1 MLPFCSLYLNR
12 GNRLATERWKRKDY
26 ETKGTN
32 DVPGGGADSGNHEG
46 GGRYVEGWVSAE
58 RGKKSSQAI
67 FQFHETNMYE
77 FKCSG

>member
-1 MLPFCSLYLNR
+1 MLPFSEQETRC
-12 GNRLATERWKRKDY
+12 GNAFATERWKREDY

-46 GGRYVEGWVSAE
+46 GGRFVEGWVSAE
-58 RGKKSSQAI
+58 RGKKSSQAM
-67 FQFHETNMYE
+67 FQFHEANMYE